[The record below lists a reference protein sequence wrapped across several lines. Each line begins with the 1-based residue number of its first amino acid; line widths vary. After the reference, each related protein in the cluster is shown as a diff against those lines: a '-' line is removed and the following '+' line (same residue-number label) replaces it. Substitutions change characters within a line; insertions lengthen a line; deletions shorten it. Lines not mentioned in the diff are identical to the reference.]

1 MCNGK
6 WLSVVGI
13 VLLGAFLPTGCALQV
28 ITEPSGEVTVAEG
41 QKNVNLLC
49 LVEEPVDFCIVK
61 VPGAPAPFAAS
72 DKLPAPVEG
81 IRFYGLGWSKGSCG
95 ITIDTIKPT
104 HDGPFECTV
113 SVKGQTYKGQIDI
126 TVSGEAV
133 APEPPQIELASNVDS
148 RNGEFEFGKKVTMRC
163 VSRNGWPG
171 AKLSWYLDGV
181 KLTDDV
187 GAEFSETS
195 NRRTTVEQIYR
206 RAIAVEDNRKQVT
219 CRAEH
224 PAYPGGFMETSLP
237 IKLKKVYTNDKQE
250 VQKEETSELKKPK
263 APKLVVSSEVSQ
275 RDGAFKAGSNL
286 VVQCVSQDGNPPA
299 GFLWFLNDQ
308 LIYEGLSAPFIS
320 RSSRGNTVQQTL
332 TYRLKPTDA
341 GKTLICKAR
350 HPEGSQETRLPISTY
365 N

>member
-1 MCNGK
+1 MK
-6 WLSVVGI
+6 RIAVFVVVLSA
-13 VLLGAFLPTGCALQV
+13 LLGCNHAVQV
-28 ITEPSGEVTVAEG
+28 ITEPSGQVTVAEG
-41 QKNVNLLC
+41 QQNVNLLC
-49 LVEEPVDFCIVK
+49 LVEEPMDFCIVK

-81 IRFYGLGWSKGSCG
+81 ITFYGLPWSKGSCG

-133 APEPPQIELASNVDS
+133 APEPPKIELASNVDS
-148 RNGEFEFGKKVTMRC
+148 RNGEFEFGKKVTMKC

-187 GAEFSETS
+187 GAEFSETA
-195 NRRTTVEQIYR
+195 NRRTTVQQIYR

-250 VQKEETSELKKPK
+250 PQKEDLTELIKPR
-263 APKLVVSSEVSQ
+263 APQLTVSSEVAQ

-286 VVQCVSQDGNPPA
+286 VVQCVSKDGNPPA

-320 RSSRGNTVQQTL
+320 RNFRGNTVQQTL
-332 TYRLKPTDA
+332 TYRLKPADD
-341 GKTLICKAR
+341 GKVLICKAR
-350 HPEGSQETRLPISTY
+350 HPEGSEETRLKISTY

>member
-1 MCNGK
+1 MK
-6 WLSVVGI
+6 RIAVFAVVFS
-13 VLLGAFLPTGCALQV
+13 AFLGCSQAVQV
-28 ITEPSGEVTVAEG
+28 ITEPSGQVTVAEG
-41 QKNVNLLC
+41 QQNVNLLC
-49 LVEEPVDFCIVK
+49 LVEEPMDFCIVK

-72 DKLPAPVEG
+72 EKLPAPVEG
-81 IRFYGLGWSKGSCG
+81 IKFYGLGWSKGSCG
-95 ITIDTIKPT
+95 ITIETIKPT

-133 APEPPQIELASNVDS
+133 APEPPKIELASNVDS
-148 RNGEFEFGKKVTMRC
+148 RNGEFEFGKKVTMKC

-181 KLTDDV
+181 KLTDEV
-187 GAEFSETS
+187 GAEFSETA
-195 NRRTTVEQIYR
+195 NRRTTVQQIYR

-250 VQKEETSELKKPK
+250 PLKEDLTELIKPR
-263 APKLVVSSEVSQ
+263 APQLTVSSDVAQ

-286 VVQCVSQDGNPPA
+286 VVQCVSKDGNPPA

-320 RSSRGNTVQQTL
+320 RNFRGNTVQQTL
-332 TYRLKPTDA
+332 TYRLKPADD
-341 GKTLICKAR
+341 GKVLICKAR
-350 HPEGSQETRLPISTY
+350 HPEGSEETRLKISTY

>member
-1 MCNGK
+1 MCSRV
-6 WLSVVGI
+6 WLSGLVVFGA
-13 VLLGAFLPTGCALQV
+13 VLACSHAIQV
-28 ITEPSGEVTVAEG
+28 VTEPAGQVTVAEG
-41 QKNVNLLC
+41 QQNVNLLC

-95 ITIDTIKPT
+95 ITIDTIKAS

-113 SVKGQTYKGQIDI
+113 SVRGQTYKGQIDI

-133 APEPPQIELASNVDS
+133 APEPPKIELASNVDS
-148 RNGEFEFGKKVTMRC
+148 NNGEFEFGKKVTMRC

-181 KLTDDV
+181 QLSDDV
-187 GAEFSETS
+187 GAEFAETF
-195 NRRTTVEQIYR
+195 NRRTTVQQTYR

-237 IKLKKVYTNDKQE
+237 IKLRKVYTNDKP
-250 VQKEETSELKKPK
+250 VAQKEDLKELVKPR
-263 APKLVVSSEVSQ
+263 PPQLTVSSDVEQ
-275 RDGAFKAGSNL
+275 RNGAFKAGSNL
-286 VVQCVSQDGNPPA
+286 VVQCVSKDGNPPA

-308 LIYEGLSAPFIS
+308 LIYEGLSAPFVS
-320 RSSRGNTVQQTL
+320 RNFRGNTVQQTL
-332 TYRLKPTDA
+332 MYQLKPSDH
-341 GKTLICKAR
+341 GKNLICKAR
-350 HPEGSQETRLPISTY
+350 HPEGSEETRLKINTY